1 MKIYKK
7 PKIYIVAGE
16 PSGDILGDQLIKSL
30 QTKFDSPIFNGVGGE
45 KMQSNNFRSL
55 FDMSHISIFGIFP
68 VIKKLFF
75 LLRKINDVVNDIVQI
90 KPDIIIL
97 IDSPDFNHRV
107 AKKVKRYLPD
117 IPIICYVAPTV
128 WAWRQGRAKK
138 MSKYFNYLL
147 SVIPFEVNFFEK
159 YGLKTTYVGHPF
171 IEKVKKIDD
180 KNFSNQFDLLDGDK
194 TIIFL
199 PGSRRSEI
207 DRHSPIMSQAI
218 EHLRSQDLKI
228 NILIATGHKQLNQ
241 IREYFPDIKVITD
254 DNEKYSLFK
263 IADFAC
269 AASGTVTLELG
280 LTETPTIV
288 IYKMDKFTWFFIS
301 RMVKVKFVSLVNLI
315 LGRESSKEL
324 LQDNYTKENLI
335 DEINKLLL
343 DSEIQKKQIEDL
355 REFKLIMK
363 KNINNPS
370 ENASN
375 IIKNI
380 LEN

>member
-30 QTKFDSPIFNGVGGE
+30 QTKFESPIFNGVGGE

-107 AKKVKRYLPD
+107 AKKIKRYLPD

-128 WAWRQGRAKK
+128 WAWRHGRAKK

-180 KNFSNQFDLLDGDK
+180 KNFSNQLDLLNGDK

-207 DRHSPIMSQAI
+207 ERHSPIMSQAI
-218 EHLRSQDLKI
+218 EYLRSQDLKI

>member
-107 AKKVKRYLPD
+107 AKKIKRYLPD

-180 KNFSNQFDLLDGDK
+180 KNFSNQLDLLNGDK

-207 DRHSPIMSQAI
+207 ERHSPIMSQAI
-218 EHLRSQDLKI
+218 EYLRSQDLKI

-363 KNINNPS
+363 QNINNPS

>member
-107 AKKVKRYLPD
+107 AKKIKRYLPD

-128 WAWRQGRAKK
+128 WAWRHGRAKK
-138 MSKYFNYLL
+138 MSKYFDHLL

-180 KNFSNQFDLLDGDK
+180 KNFSNQLDLVNGDK

-207 DRHSPIMSQAI
+207 ERHSPIMSQAI
-218 EHLRSQDLKI
+218 EYLRSQDLKI

>member
-75 LLRKINDVVNDIVQI
+75 LLRKINDVVNDIIQI

-128 WAWRQGRAKK
+128 WAWRHGRAKK

-171 IEKVKKIDD
+171 IEKVKKNENKI
-180 KNFSNQFDLLDGDK
+180 FLNQYDLLNEDK
-194 TIIFL
+194 TIVFL

-207 DRHSPIMSQAI
+207 ERHSPIMSEAI
-218 EHLRSQDLKI
+218 AYLRSLDLKI

-241 IREYFPDIKVITD
+241 IREYFPDITIITD

-288 IYKMDKFTWFFIS
+288 IYKMDRFTWFFIS

-324 LQDNYTKENLI
+324 LQDNFTKENLI
-335 DEINKLLL
+335 DELKKLLL
-343 DSEIQKKQIEDL
+343 DSETQKKQIEDL
-355 REFKLIMK
+355 KEFKLIMK
-363 KNINNPS
+363 KNVDNPS

-380 LEN
+380 IEN

>member
-75 LLRKINDVVNDIVQI
+75 LIRKINDVVNDIVQI

-180 KNFSNQFDLLDGDK
+180 KNFSNQFDLLNGDK

-207 DRHSPIMSQAI
+207 ERHSPIMSQAI
-218 EHLRSQDLKI
+218 EYLRSRDLKI

>member
-30 QTKFDSPIFNGVGGE
+30 QTKFEEPIFNGVGGE

-138 MSKYFNYLL
+138 MSKYFDYLL

-171 IEKVKKIDD
+171 IEKVKKNENEI
-180 KNFSNQFDLLDGDK
+180 FLNQYDLLNEDK
-194 TIIFL
+194 TIVFL

-207 DRHSPIMSQAI
+207 ERHSPIMSEAI
-218 EHLRSQDLKI
+218 AYLRSLDLKI

-254 DNEKYSLFK
+254 DSEKYSLFK

-288 IYKMDKFTWFFIS
+288 IYKMDRFTWFFIS

-324 LQDNYTKENLI
+324 LQDNFTKENLI
-335 DEINKLLL
+335 DELKKLLL
-343 DSEIQKKQIEDL
+343 DSETQKKQIEDL
-355 REFKLIMK
+355 KEFKLIMK
-363 KNINNPS
+363 KNVDNPS

-380 LEN
+380 IEN

>member
-30 QTKFDSPIFNGVGGE
+30 QTKFEEPIFNGVGGE

-159 YGLKTTYVGHPF
+159 YGLKTTYIGHPF

-180 KNFSNQFDLLDGDK
+180 KNFSNQFDLLNGDK

-207 DRHSPIMSQAI
+207 ERHSPIMSQAI
-218 EHLRSQDLKI
+218 EYLRSRDLKI

>member
-68 VIKKLFF
+68 VLKKLFF
-75 LLRKINDVVNDIVQI
+75 LLRKINYVVHDIVQI
-90 KPDIIIL
+90 KPDIVIL

-107 AKKVKRYLPD
+107 AKKVKRNLPN

-138 MSKYFNYLL
+138 MSKYFDYLL

-171 IEKVKKIDD
+171 IEKVKKNENKI
-180 KNFSNQFDLLDGDK
+180 FLNQYDLLNEDK
-194 TIIFL
+194 TIVFL

-207 DRHSPIMSQAI
+207 ERHSPIMSEAI
-218 EHLRSQDLKI
+218 AYLRSLDLKI

-241 IREYFPDIKVITD
+241 IREYFPDITIITD

-288 IYKMDKFTWFFIS
+288 IYKMDRFTWFFIS

-324 LQDNYTKENLI
+324 LQDNFTKENLI
-335 DEINKLLL
+335 DELKKLLL
-343 DSEIQKKQIEDL
+343 DSETQKKQIEDL
-355 REFKLIMK
+355 KEFKLIMK
-363 KNINNPS
+363 KNVDNPS

-380 LEN
+380 IEN

>member
-107 AKKVKRYLPD
+107 AKKIKRYLPD

-180 KNFSNQFDLLDGDK
+180 KNFSNQFDLLNGDK

-207 DRHSPIMSQAI
+207 ERHSPIMSQAI
-218 EHLRSQDLKI
+218 EYLRSQDLKI

>member
-107 AKKVKRYLPD
+107 AKKIKRYLPD

-128 WAWRQGRAKK
+128 WAWRHGRAKK

-180 KNFSNQFDLLDGDK
+180 KNFSNQLDLLNGDK

-207 DRHSPIMSQAI
+207 ERHSPIMSQAI
-218 EHLRSQDLKI
+218 EYLRSQDLKI

-335 DEINKLLL
+335 NEINKLLL

>member
-68 VIKKLFF
+68 VIKKIFF

-128 WAWRQGRAKK
+128 WAWRHGRAKK

-180 KNFSNQFDLLDGDK
+180 KNFSNQFDLLNGDK

-207 DRHSPIMSQAI
+207 ERHSPIMSQAI
-218 EHLRSQDLKI
+218 DYLRSQDLKI

>member
-107 AKKVKRYLPD
+107 AKKIKRYLPD

-128 WAWRQGRAKK
+128 WAWRHGRAKK

-180 KNFSNQFDLLDGDK
+180 KNFSNQLDLLNGDK

-207 DRHSPIMSQAI
+207 ERHSPIMSQAI
-218 EHLRSQDLKI
+218 EYLKSQDLKI

>member
-180 KNFSNQFDLLDGDK
+180 KNFSNQLDLLNGDK

-207 DRHSPIMSQAI
+207 ERHSPIMSQAI
-218 EHLRSQDLKI
+218 EYLRSQDLKI

-241 IREYFPDIKVITD
+241 IREYFPDITVITD

>member
-45 KMQSNNFRSL
+45 NMQSNNFRSL
-55 FDMSHISIFGIFP
+55 FDMSQISIFGIFP
-68 VIKKLFF
+68 VLKKLFF

-107 AKKVKRYLPD
+107 AKKIKRYLPD

-128 WAWRQGRAKK
+128 WAWRHGRAKK

-180 KNFSNQFDLLDGDK
+180 KNFSNQLDLLNGDK

-207 DRHSPIMSQAI
+207 ERHSPIMSQAI
-218 EHLRSQDLKI
+218 EYLRSQDLKI
-228 NILIATGHKQLNQ
+228 NILIATGHNQLNQ

-335 DEINKLLL
+335 DEINKLLF